1 MRKTRVQNKQE
12 FEVAFQE
19 VVADTTNDYDC
30 LSENARVV
38 ASWMIDN
45 NIDLDDGEMY
55 ADGESVKFTIEDY
68 YNFFNNK

>member
-1 MRKTRVQNKQE
+1 MRKQD

-19 VVADTTNDYDC
+19 VLADKTNDYDC

-45 NIDLDDGEMY
+45 LIDLDDGVMRSE
-55 ADGESVKFTIEDY
+55 GEEAQFTVDEY
-68 YNFFNNK
+68 YNYFNN

>member
-1 MRKTRVQNKQE
+1 MSKQD

-19 VVADTTNDYDC
+19 VLADKTNDYDC

-45 NIDLDDGEMY
+45 LISLDDGVMRSE
-55 ADGESVKFTIEDY
+55 GEEVQFTVDEYYDY
-68 YNFFNNK
+68 FNC

>member
-1 MRKTRVQNKQE
+1 MSKQD

-19 VVADTTNDYDC
+19 VLADETNDYDC

-45 NIDLDDGEMY
+45 LISLDDGVMREG
-55 ADGESVKFTIEDY
+55 GEEAQFTIDEYYDY
-68 YNFFNNK
+68 FTC

>member
-1 MRKTRVQNKQE
+1 MSKQD

-19 VVADTTNDYDC
+19 VLADETNDYDC

-45 NIDLDDGEMY
+45 LISLDDGVMREG
-55 ADGESVKFTIEDY
+55 GEEAQFTVDEYYDY
-68 YNFFNNK
+68 FNSYQD

>member
-1 MRKTRVQNKQE
+1 MRKQD

-19 VVADTTNDYDC
+19 VLADKTNDYDC

-45 NIDLDDGEMY
+45 LIDLDDGVMRSG
-55 ADGESVKFTIEDY
+55 GEEAQFTIDEY
-68 YNFFNNK
+68 YNCFNS

>member
-1 MRKTRVQNKQE
+1 MSKQD

-19 VVADTTNDYDC
+19 VLADETNDYDC

-45 NIDLDDGEMY
+45 FICPDDGVMRIG
-55 ADGESVKFTIEDY
+55 GEEAQFTIDEY
-68 YNFFNNK
+68 YNCFNS

>member
-1 MRKTRVQNKQE
+1 MSKQD

-19 VVADTTNDYDC
+19 VLADETNDYDC

-45 NIDLDDGEMY
+45 LISLDDGVMREG
-55 ADGESVKFTIEDY
+55 GEEAQFTVDEYYDY
-68 YNFFNNK
+68 FTC

>member
-1 MRKTRVQNKQE
+1 MRKQD

-19 VVADTTNDYDC
+19 VLADKTNDYDC

-45 NIDLDDGEMY
+45 LISLDDGVMRNG
-55 ADGESVKFTIEDY
+55 GEEVQFTVDEY
-68 YNFFNNK
+68 YNYFNR

>member
-1 MRKTRVQNKQE
+1 MSKQD

-19 VVADTTNDYDC
+19 VLADKTNDYDC

-45 NIDLDDGEMY
+45 FICLDDGVMRSG
-55 ADGESVKFTIEDY
+55 GEEAQFTIDEY
-68 YNFFNNK
+68 YNCFNS

>member
-1 MRKTRVQNKQE
+1 MSKQD

-19 VVADTTNDYDC
+19 VLADETNDYDC

-45 NIDLDDGEMY
+45 LISLDDGVMREG
-55 ADGESVKFTIEDY
+55 GEEAQFTVDEY
-68 YNFFNNK
+68 YNYFNN

>member
-1 MRKTRVQNKQE
+1 MSKKD

-19 VVADTTNDYDC
+19 VLADETNDYDC

-45 NIDLDDGEMY
+45 LICLDDGVMRSE
-55 ADGESVKFTIEDY
+55 GEEAQFTVDEYYDY
-68 YNFFNNK
+68 FNR

>member
-1 MRKTRVQNKQE
+1 MSKQD

-19 VVADTTNDYDC
+19 VLADETNDYDC

-45 NIDLDDGEMY
+45 LISHYDGVMREG
-55 ADGESVKFTIEDY
+55 GEEAQFTIDEY
-68 YNFFNNK
+68 YNCFNN

>member
-1 MRKTRVQNKQE
+1 MSKQD

-19 VVADTTNDYDC
+19 VLADKTNDYDC

-45 NIDLDDGEMY
+45 SICLDDGVMREG
-55 ADGESVKFTIEDY
+55 GEEAQFTVDEY
-68 YNFFNNK
+68 YNCFNS